1 MILQVAREIL
11 KEKLSH
17 AHAAPSREAYYGQL
31 VESRVTGRLWL
42 RLAEFLAPILIT
54 AVLILSWEADR
65 RDRAQLA
72 TQLAA
77 AQQTIAA
84 AADRQKVRDAQ
95 LTQTLAQLSAER
107 KSAITA
113 DQIVKALPQALGLP
127 QPIALR
133 TTGPNAS
140 VGARSLGLS
149 REASASPVADAAAAP
164 PSNQRDNLPNNPV
177 PKSPSAGDAILP
189 SADLKPLYDFA
200 LDCQACRAKLA
211 TAQNDLADEKT
222 KSASLAKQR
231 DAAIRA
237 VKGGSALR
245 RIARAAKWFLLG
257 AAAGAIASK
266 AVH

>member
-1 MILQVAREIL
+1 MRPSIRIGELIFLVVLVAAIF
-11 KEKLSH
+11 
-17 AHAAPSREAYYGQL
+17 
-31 VESRVTGRLWL
+31 V
-42 RLAEFLAPILIT
+42 
-54 AVLILSWEADR
+54 SWRADR

-84 AADRQKVRDAQ
+84 AADRQKDRDAQ
-95 LTQTLAQLSAER
+95 LSQTLAQLSAAR
-107 KSAITA
+107 KSAVTPE
-113 DQIVKALPQALGLP
+113 QILKVLPQALALP

-140 VGARSLGLS
+140 VRARSLGLS
-149 REASASPVADAAAAP
+149 REGGASTVADAAAAP
-164 PSNQRDNLPNNPV
+164 SSNQRDSLPDNPA
-177 PKSPSAGDAILP
+177 PKSPIAGDAILP

-200 LDCQACRAKLA
+200 LDCQACRARLA

-222 KSASLAKQR
+222 KSDSLANER
-231 DAAIRA
+231 DAAVRA
-237 VKGGSALR
+237 AKGGSALR
-245 RIARAAKWFLLG
+245 RIARAAKWFLIG